1 MRSLGGDRI
10 GVPLAR
16 EVQYLE
22 PRRSWATFAA
32 AWAHVML
39 LRLAASP
46 APAPS
51 QMTGVREEI
60 FAARS
65 EIADLFAAARK
76 FDARPVAASPAEKLP
91 LPSPPPLRATTR
103 MATLERH
110 RGAVGVLS
118 NSAPLRSGSSAVQH
132 TPRATE
138 LSLQRLSARDPEL
151 TSTMAPVPQPEP
163 EPMRDDQCATKLPPV
178 DAVPAAVLE
187 RPRLLARRF
196 LLWRFAVWRPKQ
208 NARLLRVR
216 CAAANRALLRSTWA
230 AWRRHLRNQ
239 RLLEAH
245 DGRLQRSAKMLLRV
259 WQTWASARQEMRQ
272 ALGEE
277 VARMKEELLAVRAH
291 LDATQDELVRVHA
304 VGEQREG
311 SLKLELEQR
320 NGAVRLELDR
330 QKALAAQTIE
340 ELSSALET
348 ASAQL
353 VAVHRDRGGRGST
366 SSPPKRTVSPFTTVS
381 SATATT
387 LMGPEAAQSEIDTA
401 KEKARRSIKKIKS
414 EADHH
419 VCRVEADAVRRIAA
433 AERKATEAM
442 STAQDE
448 LIELEV
454 EAKKKQEVLRK
465 KLKRA
470 EQDLRHAQKMTE
482 AARAERTEAEQ
493 KEDRAAKRDAAAEEK
508 WARQLARQDKE
519 WRERLDAEL
528 HEVRRSHNAS
538 EREQRAATE
547 SAQKAA
553 EALSHTTS
561 ALERLLADLRDVDA
575 HTNKADRVD
584 ANASAASQR
593 LKIMAM
599 EELESARRLLSK
611 HRGDDERELRRARIW
626 FAKQLEALEDEA
638 ALTGQSF
645 VDGGHNQGGGRQRRR
660 VTAEEL
666 DDRMVERVLEA
677 FESKGALSE
686 AQLAALQKL
695 SGTKKIVKAANIL
708 QSWSFMDRL
717 STHAALNASDAARE
731 LRREQVRPKSPV
743 RRVSEAEAKQRFDQI
758 RIAQEVSALH
768 FPLSHS
774 FPHTNL
780 KSPCAEQDFAARME
794 QERLRQEEMTAREA
808 TFVPIQ
814 TPAPPLTKLPGPT
827 QPYRRP
833 PSPGAGRVAIA
844 PVGVTPAGRAVDHAL
859 ATETPEETPTAKNES
874 ISPLRS
880 VHATMDSE
888 TDADALDAID
898 SILLSEEQEQA
909 IRTMPPSIVAMRL
922 QPPVQPQQQE
932 QQEQEQQ
939 QQQQQQQQQ
948 PQPQVKVQQLEVA
961 SEFDLAK
968 MNPNS
973 FVDQFLPA
981 AAASNGSDSADSGM
995 QMTVDDDLAAR
1006 IRRVAGWI
1014 ALQEFQQEQR
1024 MKNQHD
1030 SVGAE
1035 EVDFEAI
1042 LRQRVAGD
1050 TNQDWRFLQGRDVP
1064 GTVLFRQ
1071 ELQRERELLRG
1082 GDSVAAE

>member
-1 MRSLGGDRI
+1 
-10 GVPLAR
+10 
-16 EVQYLE
+16 
-22 PRRSWATFAA
+22 
-32 AWAHVML
+32 ML

-60 FAARS
+60 CAARS

-163 EPMRDDQCATKLPPV
+163 EPMRDDQRATKLPPV
-178 DAVPAAVLE
+178 DAVPAVALE

-277 VARMKEELLAVRAH
+277 VARMKEELLSVRAH
-291 LDATQDELVRVHA
+291 LDATQDELMRVHA
-304 VGEQREG
+304 VGEEREG
-311 SLKLELEQR
+311 SLKMELEHR
-320 NGAVRLELDR
+320 TGAVRLELDR

-387 LMGPEAAQSEIDTA
+387 LMVPEAAQSEIDTA

-414 EADHH
+414 EADRH

-482 AARAERTEAEQ
+482 AARAGRTEAEQ
-493 KEDRAAKRDAAAEEK
+493 KEDRASKRDAAAEEK

-575 HTNKADRVD
+575 HTNRADSVD
-584 ANASAASQR
+584 ASASAASQR

-626 FAKQLEALEDEA
+626 FAKQLEELEDEA

-686 AQLAALQKL
+686 AQLAALRKL

-717 STHAALNASDAARE
+717 STHAALNASSAARE

-743 RRVSEAEAKQRFDQI
+743 RRVSEAEAKKRFDQI
-758 RIAQEVSALH
+758 RIAQE
-768 FPLSHS
+768 
-774 FPHTNL
+774 
-780 KSPCAEQDFAARME
+780 DFAARME

-844 PVGVTPAGRAVDHAL
+844 PVGVTSAGRAVDHAL
-859 ATETPEETPTAKNES
+859 ATETPEETPTAKIES

-909 IRTMPPSIVAMRL
+909 IRTMPSSMRL
-922 QPPVQPQQQE
+922 QPPVQR
-932 QQEQEQQ
+932 QQ

-948 PQPQVKVQQLEVA
+948 RRRQQQQQLEVA
-961 SEFDLAK
+961 REFDLAK

-981 AAASNGSDSADSGM
+981 AAASNGPGSADSGM

-1024 MKNQHD
+1024 IKNQHD